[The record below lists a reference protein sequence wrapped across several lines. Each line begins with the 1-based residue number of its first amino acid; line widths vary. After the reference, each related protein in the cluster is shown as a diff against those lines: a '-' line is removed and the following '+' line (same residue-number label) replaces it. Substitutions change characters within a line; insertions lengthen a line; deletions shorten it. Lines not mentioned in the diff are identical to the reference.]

1 MGRRQ
6 SLDTS
11 PDGRVPCLL
20 SRGPWLNVCVR
31 AGRRKVE
38 LGFWS
43 WGQEELT
50 SSGEV
55 REGILASWEPDLGD
69 ACICLGCQEAKPPER
84 PGKASP
90 PPGRGAGSQLA
101 RKPRATPDCAALGF
115 HSRGRVRVE
124 RDFGATRFLSPH
136 CAVCQG
142 LPGQLDALKAS
153 DSFPPLAGFGKVCT
167 TSSWHPRL
175 NARPHDLPPCA
186 EAASSISSRSGKGRG
201 PGHPLQSPSRGTH
214 ETRAARTLRLLQSF
228 RAGLNGLTAGRGL
241 LP

>member
-38 LGFWS
+38 LGLCS

-69 ACICLGCQEAKPPER
+69 ACIRLGCQEAKPPER
-84 PGKASP
+84 PRKASP
-90 PPGRGAGSQLA
+90 PRGRGAGSQLA
-101 RKPRATPDCAALGF
+101 RKPRATP
-115 HSRGRVRVE
+115 H
-124 RDFGATRFLSPH
+124 
-136 CAVCQG
+136 
-142 LPGQLDALKAS
+142 
-153 DSFPPLAGFGKVCT
+153 
-167 TSSWHPRL
+167 
-175 NARPHDLPPCA
+175 
-186 EAASSISSRSGKGRG
+186 
-201 PGHPLQSPSRGTH
+201 
-214 ETRAARTLRLLQSF
+214 
-228 RAGLNGLTAGRGL
+228 RAGLSSTPEAELGWNEISVQLAFSVPTVRSVRVSRASWMLSRLPIHSRPWQGLGKCVLPPPGIPGLPPDPTTCLRALKQLARFPRALEKGGDPGIHSRVRAGVPTKPGQRALCASCKVSARG
-241 LP
+241 